1 MKIILLEKQIKDLI
15 TNVVVNEQK
24 VLSSTTETKPSKVY
38 NISNSFA
45 SGQYKL
51 TNTKAINDAM
61 NKINEEIKEY
71 PNNQQF
77 IVNVES
83 SESAVPPPMGMKVG
97 DLSRL
102 RADAVQ
108 KFMIPNLP
116 ENVKINIVDKGVQG
130 PSWDLK
136 KGKDWMEY
144 KKNQYVTLSLQI
156 IGSRTVETICNF
168 TENME
173 GGVAKKEDDFVGYT
187 KTIDVSKLPN
197 GTKFKIVFSPHSM
210 ADMLVVN
217 AGSFSQSTGLVSNQA
232 SDPLVNACIAT
243 TLVYGYGGK
252 IPNYFPNNFVRLDK
266 YDALDMFE
274 GKRVSDL
281 WSLFRHVIDHERFM
295 REGTNN
301 MKLIDEFLQT
311 TPLYT
316 FTDNTTIKQTTTD
329 DPDFWELN
337 PYHNGSVG
345 ITITKD
351 ESMSSVTMRV
361 YSPVVG
367 TQWNLGAKCL

>member
-24 VLSSTTETKPSKVY
+24 VLSSTIETKPSKVY

-83 SESAVPPPMGMKVG
+83 SESAVPPPVGMKVG

-102 RADAVQ
+102 RADAVE

-136 KGKDWMEY
+136 KGKDWVEY
-144 KKNQYVTLSLQI
+144 KKINTLH
-156 IGSRTVETICNF
+156 
-168 TENME
+168 
-173 GGVAKKEDDFVGYT
+173 YHY
-187 KTIDVSKLPN
+187 KL
-197 GTKFKIVFSPHSM
+197 
-210 ADMLVVN
+210 LVV
-217 AGSFSQSTGLVSNQA
+217 
-232 SDPLVNACIAT
+232 
-243 TLVYGYGGK
+243 
-252 IPNYFPNNFVRLDK
+252 
-266 YDALDMFE
+266 
-274 GKRVSDL
+274 
-281 WSLFRHVIDHERFM
+281 ER
-295 REGTNN
+295 
-301 MKLIDEFLQT
+301 
-311 TPLYT
+311 
-316 FTDNTTIKQTTTD
+316 
-329 DPDFWELN
+329 
-337 PYHNGSVG
+337 
-345 ITITKD
+345 
-351 ESMSSVTMRV
+351 
-361 YSPVVG
+361 
-367 TQWNLGAKCL
+367 